1 MGQSITSLEGFI
13 RKIRDVQPRED
24 EVLLYR
30 GHAKRQG
37 RKVHPWVLREESLAE
52 KEHNMIREIIA
63 IHPSEFDHDNSA
75 LERLARA
82 QHFMLPTRL
91 LDVSWNP
98 LVALYFAVSGRH
110 SGKPA
115 QVIVFRVKKNYL
127 KYFDSDAVSCI
138 ANLSQLKKDE
148 KDSIVFSPSKSKF
161 NQQDVVDRLI
171 QFVREEKPHFRP
183 EIEPNDLKNVFCV
196 KPKMNSRRILAQSG
210 AFMIFGMI
218 GELDTNPV
226 QGISIERINING
238 NKKDMILG
246 ELDHMAINDSTMFP
260 EIDKAANYIRQQ
272 SFF

>member
-13 RKIRDVQPRED
+13 RKIRDVQPNED

-30 GHAKRQG
+30 GHAKRLG
-37 RKVHPWVLREESLAE
+37 RKVHPWVLREEDLAE
-52 KEHNMIREIIA
+52 NEHNMIREIIA
-63 IHPSEFDHDNSA
+63 THPSEFDHDTTA

-82 QHFMLPTRL
+82 QHYTLPTRL

-115 QVIVFRVKKNYL
+115 QVIVFRVKKDHL

-138 ANLSQLKKDE
+138 ANLSQLKKSE
-148 KDSIVFSPSKSKF
+148 KDSIDFSLSKSKF
-161 NQQDVVDRLI
+161 NQQDAVDRLL
-171 QFVREEKPHFRP
+171 QFVRAEKPHFRS
-183 EIEPNDLKNVFCV
+183 EIEPSHLQSVFCV

-218 GELDTNPV
+218 GDLDTNSVP
-226 QGISIERINING
+226 GISIERINING
-238 NKKDMILG
+238 NKKDIILR

-260 EIDKAANYIRQQ
+260 EIDKAASYIRQQ